1 INNVSYQ
8 MSYIRSDEAGKFIA
22 FLVDK
27 DYVGA
32 LNGCSDGTISIR
44 EILDYVE
51 QKTGKKAIIS
61 IDGED
66 APYNDEPEYSINTD
80 RARNLGFQFTNLKDW
95 IYELI
100 DYYIKLI
107 NYSTK

>member
-1 INNVSYQ
+1 

-32 LNGCSDGTISIR
+32 LNGCSNGTISIR

-61 IDGED
+61 KDGED

-80 RARNLGFQFTNLKDW
+80 RARNLGFQFTNLKNW

-100 DYYIKLI
+100 DYYIAGEALCFKI
-107 NYSTK
+107 